1 MLTHAFVY
9 RQLGLVEMSRK
20 RLNLILGVVVL
31 AALAYWFYP
40 FVVGGPNMKAFCGT
54 LKVTMTREDVERAV
68 SDEGFRLSLGKERKG
83 FVHDPR
89 AFGRF
94 ICEVNFEGDRLVSA
108 EYFVN
113 D

>member
-1 MLTHAFVY
+1 MAGGSNMHAFC
-9 RQLGLVEMSRK
+9 Q
-20 RLNLILGVVVL
+20 
-31 AALAYWFYP
+31 
-40 FVVGGPNMKAFCGT
+40 T
-54 LKVTMTREDVERAV
+54 LQPGMTKQVVERAV
-68 SDEGFRLSLGKERKG
+68 ADAGFRLSLGKERKG

-94 ICEVNFEGDRLVSA
+94 ICEVNFDGDRLTSK